1 MRFVPWR
8 AIVAGVII
16 PAGLRLIAGAGAFAQ
31 SAEEG
36 CTRAMRGDRLLA
48 ANRIDSAIAAYRE
61 ALADYVKDGKWGC
74 AAYCLNCIGQGRIRL
89 GQYDSARFALNGA
102 RDLETSHGGVDSLV
116 QSETLARLAYTL
128 ASQERELDSAVDFG
142 LRSVKM
148 RESLGGAS
156 GQPLAAS
163 CYTLAYVY
171 RKKGQFTAALPLLE
185 RSYQIQSGVSPA
197 SPGFLC
203 SILLALGDVYDH
215 LEDYER
221 SERSHGKAID
231 ILEQS
236 GLGASQTAASCHEF
250 LSICCWHLGELRRA
264 WAEGEK
270 ALELCRRTAG
280 EKSPLA
286 VSCYGELGGIAA
298 DEGDID
304 RAEQLCRQSLAILSE
319 INGERTT
326 GVAVLLRDLALIERR
341 RGSLAEAKQLS
352 LRALN
357 HAVGILGRDHPD
369 LAGYHEEIGLT
380 LEALGERNAA
390 IAELQEAIRIVRLA
404 DRSSPSLNLA
414 RVLTELGRVWHERGR
429 DARALGMALQA
440 LDVEKSAN
448 RGNSLQHGETLTLLG
463 DIRLAKGDHDG
474 SLDSYRDALFALWPE
489 FSDSLIR
496 TGALT
501 LSPARGDAVV
511 RVLVSRAKALCRLA
525 ARAGRPADGAP
536 AALDAY
542 EQAALLAGSIKRT
555 YRLEGSKL
563 TFAGT
568 EASIIDAGVDLAL
581 RLYRSTKRPEFARR
595 AFCLEEMSKAG
606 ILLEGIQRSRAK
618 QFAGVPDSL
627 VEMERQLATNATC
640 CEVQLERER
649 MKPGREVKNEE
660 RLRRLLF
667 ATCDSL
673 IRVQEFTERTY
684 PRYAQLLKGA
694 GPDLLEELQ
703 RSLDANTALV
713 EYGMSERNLRAFV
726 VSRGSFAAVSTP
738 LDSAFRTNV
747 TEFLRAAKTLD
758 WDRFAGLSS
767 ALAQV
772 LLDPIRTHI
781 GQCRRLVIIPDDVLH
796 FIPFEALVLRA
807 PRNARG
813 EIDYTRLEYL
823 IETREVSYASSA
835 SLLLSHLRA
844 GMPAPEPMRSL
855 AAFAPV
861 FRDSAGKHVPAKLLA
876 ANVRSVE
883 FAGREYSELRS
894 SEEEV
899 RTIAGDFTVHGGRG
913 LAFCNEAATKKNFLA
928 TAPGCRFIHIATHS
942 FINNDQPELSGL
954 IFSPGE
960 GSRKVDDEVLYTAE
974 AYNLDLHTD
983 LLVLSGCET
992 GIGKYRRGEGVLALT
1007 RGFSYAGAN
1016 TIVYSLWRVMDESTS
1031 KLMVSFYRHFL
1042 NGESY
1047 ESALRHAKLE
1057 MIRSRQT
1064 SFPFNW
1070 AAFLLLRN

>member
-1 MRFVPWR
+1 MRFFPWR
-8 AIVAGVII
+8 AIVAGAAIL
-16 PAGLRLIAGAGAFAQ
+16 AGLRLIAGAGAFAQ
-31 SAEEG
+31 TAGEG
-36 CTRAMRGDRLLA
+36 CTQATRGDRLLA
-48 ANRIDSAIAAYRE
+48 ANSIDSAIAAYRG
-61 ALADYVKDGKWGC
+61 ALADYVKEGKWSC
-74 AAYCLNCIGQGRIRL
+74 AAYCLNGIGKGWIRL
-89 GQYDSARFALNGA
+89 GVYDSARFALTRA
-102 RDLETSHGGVDSLV
+102 RELETRPGGVDSLV

-128 ASQERELDSAVDFG
+128 ASQERELDSAADFG

-148 RESLGGAS
+148 RESLAGGS

-163 CYTLAYVY
+163 CYTLAFVY

-185 RSYQIQSGVSPA
+185 RSYQIQSGSSPA
-197 SPGFLC
+197 NPGFLC

-215 LEDYER
+215 LEDYEK

-231 ILEQS
+231 ILEQT

-270 ALELCRRTAG
+270 ALELCKRTAG

-286 VSCYGELGGIAA
+286 VTCYGELGGIAA
-298 DEGDID
+298 DEGDLD
-304 RAEQLCRQSLAILSE
+304 RAEQLCRQSLSILSE
-319 INGERTT
+319 INGDRTT

-341 RGSLAEAKQLS
+341 RGSLAEARQLS

-357 HAVGILGRDHPD
+357 HAARILGRDHPD
-369 LAGYHEEIGLT
+369 LAGYHEEVGLT

-390 IAELQEAIRIVRLA
+390 TAELQEAIRIVRLA

-429 DARALGMALQA
+429 EARALGMALQA
-440 LDVEKSAN
+440 LDIEKSAN
-448 RGNSLQHGETLTLLG
+448 RENSLQHGETLALLG

-496 TGALT
+496 TGSLT

-511 RVLVSRAKALCRLA
+511 RVLVSRARALRRIA
-525 ARAGRPADGAP
+525 GRAGRPADCAA

-568 EASIIDAGVDLAL
+568 QASIIDAGVDLAVL
-581 RLYRSTKRPEFARR
+581 LYRSTKKPEFARR

-627 VEMERQLATNATC
+627 VEMERQLAMKAAC

-649 MKPGREVKNEE
+649 MKPEREVKNEE
-660 RLRRLLF
+660 RLRHTLF
-667 ATCDSL
+667 ATRDSL

-684 PRYAQLLKGA
+684 PRYAQLLRGSR
-694 GPDLLEELQ
+694 PDLLEELQ
-703 RSLDANTALV
+703 RSLDTNTALV

-747 TEFLRAAKTLD
+747 TEFLRAARTLD

-767 ALAQV
+767 ALAQA
-772 LLDPIRTHI
+772 LLDPIRAHI
-781 GQCRRLVIIPDDVLH
+781 RQCRHLVIIPDDVLH

-823 IETREVSYASSA
+823 IESREVSYASSA
-835 SLLLSHLRA
+835 NLLLSHLRA
-844 GMPAPEPMRSL
+844 GMPAPEPTRSL

-861 FRDSAGKHVPAKLLA
+861 FRDSVGKHVPAKLLA

-913 LAFCNEAATKKNFLA
+913 RAFCNGEATKENFLA
-928 TAPGCRFIHIATHS
+928 AAPGCGFVHIATHA
-942 FINNDQPELSGL
+942 FVNDDHPELSGL
-954 IFSPGE
+954 MFAAAPGSGRVE
-960 GSRKVDDEVLYTAE
+960 DEVLYTAE
-974 AYNLDLHTD
+974 TYNMSLQTD

-992 GIGKYRRGEGVLALT
+992 GIGKYRKGEGVLALT
-1007 RGFSYAGAN
+1007 RGFSYAGARN
-1016 TIVYSLWRVMDESTS
+1016 IVYSLWRVMDESTRNF
-1031 KLMVSFYRHFL
+1031 MVSFYRHVL
-1042 NGESY
+1042 AGETY
-1047 ESALRHAKLE
+1047 ACALRNAKLE
-1057 MIRSRQT
+1057 LIRSKPT
-1064 SFPFNW
+1064 AFPFNW
-1070 AAFLLLRN
+1070 AAFLLMRN